1 MLKNILAY
9 RRYLLGSF
17 WTDLRFRY
25 AGTALGFFWF
35 IINPLLEVLIYAVV
49 FTQLI
54 SIRSGG
60 GRGVSYTLFL
70 VSGLFPWLAF
80 SQFITRGSNAIVAG
94 AIYMRRSLIPSE
106 VFVFKELLMS
116 LFSLLIYI
124 ILIIPISLIVKNP
137 LTWMILLTP
146 LYALMLLL
154 LGFGLSL
161 ALANLRVLFPD
172 LTEVI
177 AFVLNL
183 WRWTLPIMYTD
194 TNFPTVLRQIM
205 KMNPPYYFIQTFRD
219 VFIDNVIPSHTAW
232 LIMFFWIALSL
243 GIGSFVSNKLH
254 SEVKDLL

>member
-1 MLKNILAY
+1 MLRNIFTY

-17 WTDLRFRY
+17 WTDLRYRY

-35 IINPLLEVLIYAVV
+35 IINPLLEVFIYAVV

-80 SQFITRGSNAIVAG
+80 SQFINRGSNAIIAS
-94 AIYMRRSLIPSE
+94 ALYLRRSLIPPE
-106 VFVFKELLMS
+106 VFVFKEMLMA
-116 LFSLLIYI
+116 LFSLLIYL
-124 ILIIPISLIVKNP
+124 ILILPVSIIVKNQMTWTALLLP
-137 LTWMILLTP
+137 LFALL
-146 LYALMLLL
+146 LLL

-172 LTEVI
+172 MSEIV
-177 AFVLNL
+177 AFVLQL

-194 TNFPTVLRQIM
+194 TTFPVVLRQIM
-205 KMNPPYYFIQTFRD
+205 KLNPPYYFIQSFRD
-219 VFIDNVIPSHTAW
+219 AIIEHVLPTNTAW
-232 LIMFFWIALSL
+232 LMMLFWIVASL
-243 GIGSFVSNKLH
+243 GLGSIVSSKLH